1 MVAAA
6 VQDTFE
12 DELPPGP
19 PGPPEP
25 PSGGAPLP
33 EPLGGSPGAPDPSP
47 GASGMSDELLSAL
60 SSSLAAVADSAAVVN
75 DPLAHPTAPT
85 VPRTS
90 ARLSA
95 VAGIIFLAKLFFFI
109 TIAYLSF
116 FR

>member
-12 DELPPGP
+12 DELP

-47 GASGMSDELLSAL
+47 GASGMSDELLYAL
-60 SSSLAAVADSAAVVN
+60 SSSLADVPDSAAVVD

-85 VPRTS
+85 VPKTS

-95 VAGIIFLAKLFFFI
+95 AAGIIFLVRSLFFI
-109 TIAYLSF
+109 LVISLLILTLI
-116 FR
+116 